1 MAYTDDAVKAKLSAL
16 NETQESIVTVAQWI
30 MFHRRHADRTASLL
44 LQRLKDSGA
53 NKRLNLIY
61 LANEVAQQSKAR
73 QKTDFID
80 AFEPVSFP
88 YQDDHPRR
96 RSNLVTR
103 LLPKRRQLHTEVL
116 QMKSSKRYDA
126 WSRYGANDRSS
137 KPPSKNWSRPE

>member
-16 NETQESIVTVAQWI
+16 NETQDSIVTVAQWI

-80 AFEPVSFP
+80 AFQPVRTS
-88 YQDDHPRR
+88 
-96 RSNLVTR
+96 
-103 LLPKRRQLHTEVL
+103 QLEELTIVFC
-116 QMKSSKRYDA
+116 
-126 WSRYGANDRSS
+126 
-137 KPPSKNWSRPE
+137 